1 MEERHM
7 GTRSIRL
14 VVTGGLMLA
23 MFVLL
28 ARPAAAHEGRHV
40 GDLEMV
46 VGFGEEPAF
55 AGQPNS
61 VELLL
66 FHHGGE
72 PIIDLGDTLSV
83 TVGFGDQSTDLSV
96 EPFFEIGEFGT
107 PGDYRA
113 WFIPTRAGQYSFH
126 FVGTIQGTKID
137 ETFTSGPKTFDDVVN
152 PADSEF
158 PVKDPTNGELAERID
173 REIPR
178 LESSIADVK
187 TSGDQSVASAAD
199 DASGARTIAIV
210 GVVLGALGVIAAI
223 AAITMVRRT
232 SA

>member
-1 MEERHM
+1 M
-7 GTRSIRL
+7 GARSIRL
-14 VVTGGLMLA
+14 AVTGGLMLT
-23 MFVLL
+23 MLVLL
-28 ARPAAAHEGRHV
+28 AGPAAAHEGRHV

-61 VELLL
+61 VEILL
-66 FHHGGE
+66 FQHGGE
-72 PIIDLGDTLSV
+72 PIIDLGDTLSA

-96 EPFFEIGEFGT
+96 EPFFEVGEFGT

-126 FVGTIQGTKID
+126 LTGTIHGTKID
-137 ETFTSGPKTFDDVVN
+137 ETFTSGPKTFEDVVN

-158 PVKDPTNGELAERID
+158 PVQDPTNGELAERID

-178 LESSIADVK
+178 LESSISEARTAVDR
-187 TSGDQSVASAAD
+187 SVASALD

-210 GVVLGALGVIAAI
+210 GVALGALGLIAAI
-223 AAITMVRRT
+223 AAITMSRRT
-232 SA
+232 TA

>member
-7 GTRSIRL
+7 GSRSIRF
-14 VVTGGLMLA
+14 VITGGLLLTRL
-23 MFVLL
+23 VLL
-28 ARPAAAHEGRHV
+28 AGPAAAHEEREV
-40 GDLEMV
+40 GDLQLV
-46 VGFGEEPAF
+46 VGFGQEPAY

-66 FHHGGE
+66 FRGGK
-72 PIIDLGDTLSV
+72 PITDLGDTLSV
-83 TVGFGDQSTDLSV
+83 TVGFGDRSKDLSV

-113 WFIPTRAGQYSFH
+113 WFIPTRAGQYVFH
-126 FVGTIQGTKID
+126 FTGTIRGTKID

-152 PADSEF
+152 PTDVEF
-158 PVKDPTNGELAERID
+158 PVQDPTNGELVDRID

-178 LESSIADVK
+178 LEASIAEAR
-187 TSGDQSVASAAD
+187 TSADRSVGSAVD
-199 DASGARTIAIV
+199 DASGARTIALV
-210 GVVLGALGVIAAI
+210 GVALGALGLIAGI
-223 AAITMVRRT
+223 AGIALARRT

>member
-1 MEERHM
+1 MTM
-7 GTRSIRL
+7 GSRTIRL
-14 VVTGGLMLA
+14 AVTGGLIFTML
-23 MFVLL
+23 VLF
-28 ARPAAAHEGRHV
+28 AGQATAHEGRHV

-46 VGFGEEPAF
+46 VGFGQEPAF

-83 TVGFGDQSTDLSV
+83 SVGFGDQSTDLSV
-96 EPFFEIGEFGT
+96 EPFFEVGEFGT

-126 FVGTIQGTKID
+126 FTGTIEGAKID

-152 PADSEF
+152 PADAEF
-158 PVKDPTNGELAERID
+158 PVQDPTNGELADRID

-178 LESSIADVK
+178 LETSIAEVK
-187 TSGDQSVASAAD
+187 TSADRSIGSAVD
-199 DASGARTIAIV
+199 DVSSARTIALV
-210 GVVLGALGVIAAI
+210 GVVLGALGLIAGI
-223 AAITMVRRT
+223 AGIAFARRT
-232 SA
+232 SP